1 MDGGAVSF
9 DQKRSEGMWFTVAID
24 PWVTVRQ
31 DGWFL
36 VGQARRDNIII
47 LVEEYRRSQG
57 GEQTPGK

>member
-31 DGWFL
+31 DG
-36 VGQARRDNIII
+36 
-47 LVEEYRRSQG
+47 
-57 GEQTPGK
+57 